1 MNQKQFSSLGVDEK
15 MKIRNGFVTNSSSS
29 SFIIST
35 TNTSLDGI
43 YTFIHSAYCELE
55 DKIKEVIEFAKSHKI
70 IANSINDL
78 EEAYK
83 IICDK
88 TYGKGRSKYGI
99 FEHLV
104 YNQFGISIFDIV
116 SIKNRGG
123 FGWKGCTTYQ
133 EYLNYFREMKE
144 KPPFIIIDHNNDI
157 RNNIHEVTEAIGWYT
172 DEYVYNSSISE
183 IKERINKLGRF
194 GVYSESNKMPN
205 YVFDML
211 DDISEYACSHMG

>member
-1 MNQKQFSSLGVDEK
+1 

-35 TNTSLDGI
+35 TDIGENTSLDGI
-43 YTFIHSAYCELE
+43 YTFIHAAYCELE
-55 DKIKEVIEFAKSHKI
+55 DKIKEVIEFAKSYKL
-70 IANSINDL
+70 IANSINDP

-88 TYGKGRSKYGI
+88 TYNKLDSKGRSKYDI
-99 FEHLV
+99 FEHLI

-123 FGWKGCTTYQ
+123 FGWRGCATYQ
-133 EYLNYFREMKE
+133 EYLNYFREMEE
-144 KPPFIIIDHNNDI
+144 KPPFIIIDHTNDI

-183 IKERINKLGRF
+183 IKAKINKLGRF
-194 GVYSESNKMPN
+194 GVYSESNEMPN

-211 DDISEYACSHMG
+211 DDISEYACRHMG